1 MNDDWYPEGDDPLV
15 SDDDAPLWLNDDEID
30 AEIGTGET
38 EEAEYAAWLRGL
50 PDDIRAAYLALPSAG
65 PLETDPA
72 GFWHRDIEPGSAGI
86 GFAAGGP
93 LDSLPPGPELA
104 GFATV
109 TDAERAELDES
120 ALIGVLC
127 AWQRLAAWA
136 QAGQAA
142 TLMTL
147 AHRREAQAL
156 ELDRPSLAEHVD
168 DEVAA
173 ALRLTCRSADQLLAT
188 AGGLDRLPDVH
199 AALKV
204 GQIDWPKACLFVD
217 LLAGLPNGAAR
228 TIAADLLGRAVSMTS
243 GQLRAALTRAVLA
256 HDPEAAERRREEARA
271 DSSVH
276 TWTET
281 SGNAALAGRELAA
294 ADVINASSRLSAF
307 ARWLRKHGATETMD
321 KLRAAVYVALLTGRP
336 VESLLA
342 VGTARDVTPAPLP
355 LATGPA
361 LTGSVNL
368 IMPMSTWL
376 GLTREPG
383 EVASL
388 GPVDATTCSQLAA
401 IMDRASRWCLTL
413 TGPDGRAA
421 GHACASR
428 GPAAGQ
434 PVITWV
440 AGLRAKLKLLEAG
453 CCSHARKS
461 HGYTPSDALR
471 HLIHVRQRRC
481 CYPGCRR
488 PANRC
493 DLDHTTPFDHGGLT
507 CECNLAPL
515 CRRHHQAKQAAR
527 WHLDQPDPGRM
538 TWRTPSGRVYQ
549 TTGDPY

>member
-1 MNDDWYPEGDDPLV
+1 MNDNWYPESDDPLV
-15 SDDDAPLWLNDDEID
+15 SDDDVLLLDDDEID

-38 EEAEYAAWLRGL
+38 DEAEYAAWLRGL

-72 GFWHRDIEPGSAGI
+72 GFWHHDIEPGSPGI

-93 LDSLPPGPELA
+93 LDSLSPGPELA
-104 GFATV
+104 GFAAA
-109 TDAERAELDES
+109 TDAECAELDES

-142 TLMTL
+142 TVMTL
-147 AHRREAQAL
+147 ARRREAQAL

-173 ALRLTCRSADQLLAT
+173 ALRLTCKSADQLLAT

-199 AALKV
+199 AALKLGV
-204 GQIDWPKACLFVD
+204 IDWPKACLFVD
-217 LLAGLPNGAAR
+217 LLAGLPDDAAR

-256 HDPEAAERRREEARA
+256 HDPEAAERRRDEARA

-321 KLRAAVYVALLTGRP
+321 QLRAAVYVALLTGRP
-336 VESLLA
+336 VESLLP

-368 IMPMSTWL
+368 TMPMSTWL

-383 EVASL
+383 EVANL
-388 GPVDATTCSQLAA
+388 GPVDAATCSQLAA
-401 IMDRASRWCLTL
+401 VMDGASRWCLTL

-428 GPAAGQ
+428 GPA
-434 PVITWV
+434 
-440 AGLRAKLKLLEAG
+440 
-453 CCSHARKS
+453 
-461 HGYTPSDALR
+461 
-471 HLIHVRQRRC
+471 
-481 CYPGCRR
+481 RR
-488 PANRC
+488 PAGHH
-493 DLDHTTPFDHGGLT
+493 LGGR
-507 CECNLAPL
+507 AA
-515 CRRHHQAKQAAR
+515 RQAQAAGGR
-527 WHLDQPDPGRM
+527 QLQPRPPVTAATRRRTRCGISSTSGSAVAAIPAAGAPRTGATSTTRRRSTSVASPANA
-538 TWRTPSGRVYQ
+538 TWPRCAGGTIRPSKRPAGA
-549 TTGDPY
+549 